1 MDEYPFTYCLL
12 TMLSNAFFIVSIG
25 LIAQEVMSFKA
36 SKEQALGTHGGLRR
50 AASLS
55 AADRNAT
62 TSAAK
67 EIPRNASQREPAIAE
82 EAVPNHH
89 QQQHASSSA
98 MEVDEDLERELSGQQ
113 AVRA

>member
-1 MDEYPFTYCLL
+1 
-12 TMLSNAFFIVSIG
+12 
-25 LIAQEVMSFKA
+25 MSFKA

-67 EIPRNASQREPAIAE
+67 EIPRHASQREPAIAE
-82 EAVPNHH
+82 EAVPNH